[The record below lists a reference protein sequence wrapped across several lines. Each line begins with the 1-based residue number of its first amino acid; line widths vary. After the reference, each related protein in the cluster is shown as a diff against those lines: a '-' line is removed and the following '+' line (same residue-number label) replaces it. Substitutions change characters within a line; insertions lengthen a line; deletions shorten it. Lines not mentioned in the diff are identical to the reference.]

1 MIERNQPRVQDSDVV
16 NLLGKDF
23 PDHEV
28 TANMRRQKN
37 GAVECELF
45 VDGKG
50 PCITWSSL
58 PSAMLS
64 FEHNMLAEN
73 ALYAVLHESIQNWL
87 IDYYGVRTI

>member
-1 MIERNQPRVQDSDVV
+1 MTRNQPRVQDSDVV
-16 NLLGKDF
+16 NLLSKDF

-28 TANMRRQKN
+28 TANMRKGKN
-37 GAVECELF
+37 GSLDCELF

-58 PSAMLS
+58 PSVGLS

-73 ALYAVLHESIQNWL
+73 ALYMVLHASIQNWL
-87 IDYYGVRTI
+87 IDLYGMRTI